1 MSMRRTPFR
10 LPRPVRWAVLST
22 VTLAAPQALAES
34 CPQPTLTEC
43 SNVDYRASACGQE
56 HDAYCQGLLE
66 SEWKERYTVA
76 SKRAALLP
84 ESMGGGVETVAVQ
97 PNAVTDTLFSGSD
110 ESIVGQV
117 QRGQVL
123 ARKDYK
129 NLTKVEQAYYKQR
142 QEWDANGVLERSCQE
157 YVHEKHYDYSRF
169 EQDAG
174 RFGDDFRAVFAL
186 AYSSRGIAERTLYSK
201 DGEKLAPLWD
211 GKTRVAKN
219 AYFRFAP
226 GPYPKG
232 AKAYAFTSEAAKKAN
247 NVEARQAVLPSDAW
261 HQSMSKAL
269 SKVADDVLDDSQRR
283 QEAFSALLDQRAAV
297 YAGWQRESEMLRG
310 RDLPTAELDA
320 RVAERLYGLDKALEE
335 ALVKADSEGCLVT
348 GKTTACDW
356 SPRRYKAMVDEVMV
370 PRREADLRQCL
381 TVTGNDFGAES
392 FIRNADRLK
401 LKGLELKDYTLN
413 PTLVSAY
420 VKALAEY
427 LASQST
433 QEQPPTNPV
442 TMTKRQS
449 QDFSA
454 GGYSGDNNFG
464 GGYSLRAGWEIS
476 TPGSAFSGNWCD
488 TNAAIFSEL
497 GLYANVFSPT
507 RTEVA
512 WLYGRASTQ
521 PSAIRAELRARVLG
535 RSIFTFDQSYPTRF
549 TFIERKP
556 FVDKDAARGSATFM
570 VWFIPVT
577 VSGGLSVEVGIATS
591 MGGALGRDCTR
602 NLITLDL
609 LGNIG
614 PYAAA
619 NGFVAVAIGVP
630 GFQVGVRGTLT
641 LVNFSLPLEG
651 RIGVALS
658 SPTHPTNPNTLFLG
672 LGTSLNMTLRTLD
685 GRLSLFGELGF
696 LKAEFPIVSWQGIG
710 TSAQLFNDQHYLPLA
725 QLY

>member
-1 MSMRRTPFR
+1 MSLRRTPVR
-10 LPRPVRWAVLST
+10 LPRPVRWAMLST
-22 VTLAAPQALAES
+22 LSLAAPQALAAS

-56 HDAYCQGLLE
+56 NDSYCQGLME
-66 SEWKERYTVA
+66 SEWKARYTAA

-84 ESMGGGVETVAVQ
+84 DSMGGGLETVAVQ
-97 PNAVTDTLFSGSD
+97 PNAVTSTLFSGSD

-123 ARKDYK
+123 ARKGYK
-129 NLTKVEQAYYKQR
+129 NLTKVEQAYDKQR

-157 YVHEKHYDYSRF
+157 YVHEKHYDFSRF
-169 EQDAG
+169 EQEAG
-174 RFGDDFRAVFAL
+174 RFGDDFRALFTA
-186 AYSSRGIAERTLYSK
+186 AYGSGGIAERTLFSK
-201 DGEKLAPLWD
+201 DGVKQAPLWD

-219 AYFRFAP
+219 AYFRFVP
-226 GPYPKG
+226 GPYPQG
-232 AKAYAFTSEAAKKAN
+232 AKAYEFTSEAAWKAN
-247 NVEARQAVLPSDAW
+247 NAEARQAVLPSDAW
-261 HQSMSKAL
+261 HQAMSKSL
-269 SKVADDVLDDSQRR
+269 SKVADDVLNDSQQR
-283 QEAFSALLDQRAAV
+283 QEAFAALLDRRNAV
-297 YAGWQRESEMLRG
+297 YASWQRESEMLRG
-310 RDLPTAELDA
+310 RDFSTVELDERTAEQ
-320 RVAERLYGLDKALEE
+320 LYGLDKALE
-335 ALVKADSEGCLVT
+335 ASLVKADAEGCLVT
-348 GKTTACDW
+348 DTVTACDW
-356 SPRRYKAMVDEVMV
+356 SPRRYKAMVDAVMV

-381 TVTGNDFGAES
+381 TVTGNDFGVES

-401 LKGLELKDYTLN
+401 LKGLELKDYTVN

-427 LASQST
+427 LASQAS
-433 QEQPPTNPV
+433 QQQPPTNPV
-442 TMTKRQS
+442 TMTKRQGM
-449 QDFSA
+449 DFSA

-464 GGYSLRAGWEIS
+464 GGYSLRAGWELS
-476 TPGSAFSGNWCD
+476 TPGSAFNGNWCD
-488 TNAAIFSEL
+488 TNASIFSEL
-497 GLYANVFSPT
+497 ALYANVFSPT

-512 WLYGRASTQ
+512 WLSGRASTL
-521 PSAIRAELRARVLG
+521 PSAIRAELSARVLG
-535 RSIFTFDQSYPTRF
+535 KSIFTFDQSYPARF

-556 FVDKDAARGSATFM
+556 FVDKDAARASATFM

-614 PYAAA
+614 PYASA
-619 NGFVAVAIGVP
+619 NGFVAVAFGIP
-630 GFQVGVRGTLT
+630 GLQVGVRGTLT
-641 LVNFSLPLEG
+641 LLSFSLPLEG

-672 LGTSLNMTLRTLD
+672 LGTSLNMTLRSLD

-710 TSAQLFNDQHYLPLA
+710 TSTQLFNDQHYLPLA